1 MPAFAGMTRWEAE
14 AELPDSME
22 VLYSLS
28 VMPSL
33 LIKNGR
39 VLSPEDKL
47 DGELDV
53 LIEDGVIRQI
63 APNLTVPA
71 DETLDARGQIVAPG
85 LVDIH
90 VHLREPGGEIS
101 ETLETG
107 LQAAVAGGFT
117 AVCPMPNTKPII
129 ERPELVRA
137 TIEKAQKLGLAR
149 VFPIAAVSM
158 GSQGESLVDMAPL
171 VAAGAVAFSD
181 DGRPVKTAGLLRR
194 ALEKAKSLGVPII
207 DHCEDPSLSMSGV
220 INEGPVAERLKLRG
234 VPNSSE
240 DVCVARDLI
249 VAEATGAHVHIA
261 HLSTA
266 RAVEMVRVGK
276 RRGIRVTCE
285 VTPHHFTLTDEAVAQ
300 YGTNAKM
307 NPPLRS
313 AKDLE
318 AVLAGLAD
326 GTVDAIAT
334 DHAPHAPELK
344 AKSLAEAPNG
354 VIGLETALGLALT
367 HLVHA
372 GRISFAHLVVLMST
386 NPARL
391 INQPLGRLQVGG
403 AADITVFNPNLEWT
417 YRAAAGRSK
426 SRNSPFDGWTLK
438 GAATVTIVG
447 GRIVYRRT

>member
-1 MPAFAGMTRWEAE
+1 MA
-14 AELPDSME
+14 
-22 VLYSLS
+22 
-28 VMPSL
+28 SL
-33 LIKNGR
+33 LIRNGR

-53 LIEDGVIRQI
+53 LVENGVIHQI
-63 APNLTVPA
+63 APNLTVQA
-71 DETLDARGQIVAPG
+71 DETIDARGQIVAPG
-85 LVDIH
+85 FVDIH

-101 ETLETG
+101 ETIETG

-276 RRGIRVTCE
+276 RRGIRATCE

-318 AVLAGLAD
+318 AVLAGVAD

-372 GRISFAHLVVLMST
+372 GRISLAHLIVLMST

-403 AADITVFNPNLEWT
+403 AADITVFNPDLEWT

-438 GAATVTIVG
+438 GAATATIVG